1 MLRCKISLACK
12 RPIAYV
18 VHRSNA
24 VPDRA
29 VCFLGRFL
37 PKLGGATSVAIF
49 LPVSVRGEGTGS
61 PCQAGDEPGDAMA
74 HPQEAGQPL
83 YPALVHVEF
92 SRDLDL

>member
-49 LPVSVRGEGTGS
+49 LRAAQPAVRVRAVPAKPAMSRVMLCRSAGKPGS
-61 PCQAGDEPGDAMA
+61 CSIRA
-74 HPQEAGQPL
+74 
-83 YPALVHVEF
+83 
-92 SRDLDL
+92 SSI